1 MRPPALICAVIAV
14 IAGAAGLYALKHE
27 VEERRAAVAALER
40 QMAEDREA
48 LRVLKAEWAYLDSPQ
63 MIQER
68 ALRHLRLRPPTPD
81 QFLPVLGMLPLR
93 NDRTP
98 FLAASA
104 HDVVPR
110 PTPRFRPTPPVRKA
124 VAGGGERGNGAFS
137 ARMKRALERVG
148 GTR

>member
-1 MRPPALICAVIAV
+1 MRAPALICAVVAV

-48 LRVLKAEWAYLDSPQ
+48 LRVLKAEWAYLDSPEV
-63 MIQER
+63 IQER

-81 QFLPVLGMLPLR
+81 QFISALGMLPLR
-93 NDRTP
+93 NDETP

-124 VAGGGERGNGAFS
+124 VAAGEAGGTDRFS
-137 ARMKRALERVG
+137 ARMEQALERVG
-148 GTR
+148 GAP

>member
-1 MRPPALICAVIAV
+1 MRAPALICGVIAV

-40 QMAEDREA
+40 QMAEDSEA
-48 LRVLKAEWAYLDSPQ
+48 LRVLRAEWAYLDSPQ

-81 QFLPVLGMLPLR
+81 QFISVLGMIPLR
-93 NDRTP
+93 NDKAP
-98 FLAASA
+98 FLAAAA

-124 VAGGGERGNGAFS
+124 VAAGGASAGDPFA
-137 ARMKRALERVG
+137 ARMERALERVG
-148 GTR
+148 GAR